1 MSLQTETFEGSP
13 GGMNVALPASE
24 IDDTEARYIQDG
36 LVDYPGLTRRRGPL
50 RKVTGIATL
59 TRKGSGLAMTL
70 NPQGID
76 KYGVLNGDNANGYFS
91 VLSDDV
97 TSVAADLAWPHPL
110 PTNPPA
116 AGQQYRNVD
125 IKPALNGGAWI
136 GVSSAYDANAPNQ
149 GLALWMGA
157 NKANYAAA
165 SVTVAR
171 GSAALT
177 APSGFIANV
186 SPGMW
191 LFANTDEPYT
201 NALIGLVR
209 SVNSD
214 TSITLDSVSPYNVT
228 AKAAT
233 FQALRGFAPKV
244 GVGYIT
250 VDTSSTTVTGGKT
263 KFSSDGLGTGTWQI
277 YRARDM
283 AFVGKV
289 SSVTTEISLTLA
301 ANAAVS
307 MVEDKYVAIRAD
319 ADFSI
324 STTANTQKVGFLT
337 STYAGRQ
344 WYANNGATLDKTTR
358 LWFSDIN
365 DPEITD
371 LADFDGDWDDV
382 TSAAT
387 VNEPIRAIA
396 SANTGLVILKE
407 NESFLVTG
415 SSPATFS
422 PKKLDDDGTLSG
434 MSVQQ
439 YAGGVIWAGREGIHF
454 FDGMTAQNLTSD
466 PLRPKLGDYWKNSI
480 RTFDPATY
488 RMYSMVNRDH
498 YFLFIEKINP
508 TIPVIKDAVSHT
520 PTQMTF
526 VINMAT
532 RAITTLINTNIRG
545 AVTLPSSAG
554 KHSWFLVN
562 GRIDGE
568 ATDHAFIAEG
578 EALFN
583 EEGVDPISSDTEV
596 SIGVTTVTIASP
608 AVFTKVAH
616 GLRVG
621 DPVTFTTTGALP
633 TGLSAGTT
641 YYVIAA
647 GLTADAFEVSTTL
660 GGSAVNTSGTQSGV
674 HTTYR
679 AWQIAG
685 PDFYYESK
693 KFSQGDSTRLKKFK
707 ELLMHYLAQGG
718 DIKVDTVIGLNDF
731 GQVLGSTF
739 PASVLTWD
747 ALKNSVPN
755 WDAVNAQFATW
766 AFLVQGVFRPK
777 RVKFQRAST
786 HMSFRLYQSNST
798 MTRLQIG
805 PFAIGWKPKRQGRIS

>member
-1 MSLQTETFEGSP
+1 MPVQTEPLEGSP
-13 GGMNVALPASE
+13 SGMNVALPASE

-36 LVDYPGLTRRRGPL
+36 LVDYPGLTRRRGPV
-50 RKVTGIATL
+50 RKVTGIANL
-59 TRKGSGLAMTL
+59 TRKGSGIAMTL

-76 KYGVLNGDNANGYFS
+76 RYGVLTGDSSNGFFT
-91 VLSDDV
+91 VLSDDA

-110 PTNPPA
+110 PTTPA
-116 AGQQYRNVD
+116 IAGLQYRNVD

-136 GVSSAYDANAPNQ
+136 GVSSAYDANNPNQ
-149 GLALWMGA
+149 GLAIWMGA
-157 NKANYAAA
+157 NKANYSAA

-177 APSGFIANV
+177 APSGFAANV

-250 VDTSSTTVTGGKT
+250 ADTSSTTVTGGKT
-263 KFSSDGLGTGTWQI
+263 KFSSDGLSTGTWQI

-289 SSVTTEISLTLA
+289 ASVTTEISLTLA

-307 MVEDKYVAIRAD
+307 MAEDKYIAIRAD

-365 DPEITD
+365 DPEIVD

-382 TSAAT
+382 TSAST
-387 VNEPIRAIA
+387 VNEPIRALA
-396 SANTGLVILKE
+396 SATTGLVILKE

-422 PKKLDDDGTLSG
+422 PKKLEDDGTLSG

-439 YAGGVIWAGREGIHF
+439 YGGGVIWAGREGIHF
-454 FDGMTAQNLTSD
+454 FDGQQAQNLTSD
-466 PLRPKLGDYWKNSI
+466 PNRPKLGDYWKNSM
-480 RTFDPATY
+480 RTFDPSTY

-508 TIPVIKDAVSHT
+508 TIPVIKGVISHT
-520 PTQMTF
+520 PTSMTF
-526 VINMAT
+526 IINMAT
-532 RAITTLINTNIRG
+532 RAITTSINTNLRG
-545 AVTLPSSAG
+545 AVTLPASAG
-554 KHSWFLVN
+554 KHSWYLVN
-562 GRIDGE
+562 GRVDGE

-583 EEGVDPISSDTEV
+583 EEGIDPISSDTEV
-596 SIGVTTVTIASP
+596 SVGTTTVTIASP
-608 AVFTKVAH
+608 AVFSKTAH
-616 GLRVG
+616 GLKVG

-633 TGLSAGTT
+633 TGLTVGTT

-647 GLTADAFEVSTTL
+647 GFTADAFEVSTTL
-660 GGSAVNTSGTQSGV
+660 GGAAVNTSGAQSGT

-693 KFSQGDSTRLKKFK
+693 KFSEGDSTRQKKFK
-707 ELLMHYLAQGG
+707 QLLLHYLAQGG
-718 DIKVDTVIGLNDF
+718 DIKVDTIIGLNDF
-731 GQVLGSTF
+731 GQVLSSVF

-747 ALKNSVPN
+747 ALKNAVAN
-755 WDAVNAQFATW
+755 WDSVNAQFATW
-766 AFLVQGVFRPK
+766 DFLVKGVFKPK

-786 HMSFRLYQSNST
+786 HMSFRLYQSTPS

-805 PFAIGWKPKRQGRIS
+805 PFALGFKWKRPGRI

>member
-1 MSLQTETFEGSP
+1 
-13 GGMNVALPASE
+13 MNLALPASE
-24 IDDTEARYIQDG
+24 LDDTEAQYIQDG

-50 RKVTGIATL
+50 RKVTGIANL

-76 KYGVLNGDNANGYFS
+76 KYGVLNGDNSNGYFS

-97 TSVAADLAWPHPL
+97 TAVQADLVWPHPL
-110 PTNPPA
+110 PTTPLTP
-116 AGQQYRNVD
+116 GQQYRNVD
-125 IKPALNGGAWI
+125 IKPSLNGGAWI
-136 GVSSAYDANAPNQ
+136 GVSSSYDANSPNQ

-157 NKANYAAA
+157 NRANYSAG

-177 APSGFIANV
+177 APSGFTANV
-186 SPGMW
+186 VAGMW

-250 VDTSSTTVTGGKT
+250 VDTSSATVTGGKT
-263 KFSSDGLGTGTWQI
+263 KFSSDGLSTGTWQI

-289 SSVTTEISLTLA
+289 LSVTTEISLTLA
-301 ANAAVS
+301 ANAAVA
-307 MVEDKYVAIRAD
+307 MAEDKYIAIRAD

-324 STTANTQKVGFLT
+324 STTASTQKVGFLNA
-337 STYAGRQ
+337 TYAGRQ
-344 WYANNGATLDKTTR
+344 WFANNGAVLDKTTR

-382 TSAAT
+382 TSSST

-396 SANTGLVILKE
+396 SANSGLVILKE
-407 NESFLVTG
+407 NETYLVTG
-415 SSPATFS
+415 NSPASFS
-422 PKKLDDDGTLSG
+422 PRKLEDDGTLSG

-439 YAGGVIWAGREGIHF
+439 YGGGVIWAGREGIHF
-454 FDGMTAQNLTSD
+454 FDGQTAQNLTSD
-466 PLRPKLGDYWKNSI
+466 PVRPKLGDYWKNSI

-488 RMYSMVNRDH
+488 RMYSMINRDH
-498 YFLFIEKINP
+498 YFLFVEKISP
-508 TIPVIKDAVSHT
+508 TVPVIKGVVSHT

-526 VINMAT
+526 VINMVT
-532 RAITTLINTNIRG
+532 RAVTVMTNTNIRG

-583 EEGVDPISSDTEV
+583 EEGTDPISSDTEV
-596 SIGVTTVTIASP
+596 SIGATTITNASP

-616 GLRVG
+616 GLKVG

-633 TGLSAGTT
+633 TGLVVGTT

-647 GLTADAFEVSTTL
+647 GFTVDAFEVSLTL
-660 GGSAVNTSGTQSGV
+660 GGAAVNTSSAGSGT

-679 AWQIAG
+679 AWQIVG
-685 PDFYYESK
+685 PDFFYESK
-693 KFSQGDSTRLKKFK
+693 KFSEGDSTRLKKFK
-707 ELLMHYLAQGG
+707 QLMMHYLAQSG

-731 GQVLGSTF
+731 GQVLSSTF

-747 ALKNSVPN
+747 TLKNSVAN

-766 AFLVQGVFRPK
+766 AFLVQGVFKPK

-786 HMSFRLYQSNST
+786 HLSFRLYQSTPS

-805 PFAIGWKPKRQGRIS
+805 PFAIGYKLKRPGRI

>member
-1 MSLQTETFEGSP
+1 MSVLTETFEGSP
-13 GGMNVALPASE
+13 SGMNVALPASE

-36 LVDYPGLTRRRGPL
+36 LVDYPGLTRRRGPV

-76 KYGVLNGDNANGYFS
+76 KYGVLNGDNVNGFFS

-97 TSVAADLAWPHPL
+97 TAVQADLAWPHPL
-110 PTNPPA
+110 PTNPA
-116 AGQQYRNVD
+116 VAGQQYRNVD
-125 IKPALNGGAWI
+125 IKPSLNGGAWI
-136 GVSSAYDANAPNQ
+136 GVSSAYDANSPNQ

-157 NKANYAAA
+157 NKANYSAG

-171 GSAALT
+171 GSAAVT
-177 APSGFIANV
+177 APSGFNANV

-191 LFANTDEPYT
+191 LFANTDEPYA

-250 VDTSSTTVTGGKT
+250 VDTSSATVTGGKT
-263 KFSSDGLGTGTWQI
+263 KFASDGLSTGTWQI

-289 SSVTTEISLTLA
+289 LSVTTEISLTLA

-307 MVEDKYVAIRAD
+307 MAEDKYIAIRAD

-324 STTANTQKVGFLT
+324 STTANTQKVGFLN

-382 TSAAT
+382 TSAST

-396 SANTGLVILKE
+396 SANNGLVILKE

-422 PKKLDDDGTLSG
+422 PRKLEDDGTLSG

-439 YAGGVIWAGREGIHF
+439 YGGGVIWAGREGIHF
-454 FDGMTAQNLTSD
+454 FDGQTAQNLTSD
-466 PLRPKLGDYWKNSI
+466 PVRPKLGDYWKNSI
-480 RTFDPATY
+480 RTFDPSKY

-498 YFLFIEKINP
+498 YFLFVENIAP
-508 TIPVIKDAVSHT
+508 TIPVIKGVVSHT
-520 PTQMTF
+520 PTSMTF

-532 RAITTLINTNIRG
+532 RAITVMTNTNIRG
-545 AVTLPSSAG
+545 SVTLPSSAG
-554 KHSWFLVN
+554 KHSWYLVN
-562 GRIDGE
+562 GKQSGDPSNI
-568 ATDHAFIAEG
+568 AYIAEG

-583 EEGVDPISSDTEV
+583 EEGVDPI
-596 SIGVTTVTIASP
+596 TT
-608 AVFTKVAH
+608 
-616 GLRVG
+616 
-621 DPVTFTTTGALP
+621 DD
-633 TGLSAGTT
+633 GT
-641 YYVIAA
+641 
-647 GLTADAFEVSTTL
+647 
-660 GGSAVNTSGTQSGV
+660 
-674 HTTYR
+674 
-679 AWQIAG
+679 AG

-693 KFSQGDSTRLKKFK
+693 KFSEGDSTRLKKFK
-707 ELLMHYLAQGG
+707 ELLLHYLAQGG

-731 GQVLGSTF
+731 GQVLSSVF

-747 ALKNSVPN
+747 TLRGSVAN

-786 HMSFRLYQSNST
+786 HLSFRLYQSTSS

-805 PFAIGWKPKRQGRIS
+805 PFAIGYKLKRQGRIS